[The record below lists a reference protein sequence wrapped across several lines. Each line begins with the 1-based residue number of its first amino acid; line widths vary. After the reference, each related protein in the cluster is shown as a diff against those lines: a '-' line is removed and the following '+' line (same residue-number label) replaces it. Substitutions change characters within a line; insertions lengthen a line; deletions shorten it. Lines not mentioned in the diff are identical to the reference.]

1 MLVYQLVSKEWKRSS
16 QSQLYFCSVLLH
28 IVWFSFS
35 QNPSSGT
42 TGVLVEWALA
52 YNTIQFQVAKSSI
65 SWTLLVGLV
74 SHYHLY
80 AEQLVSTVVWITHFD
95 SPYSHAWLLK
105 VWKSHTDLPGTISMF
120 WNSDKHCAIL
130 LYYRRRQIIQSLLK
144 FRIRKMAVC
153 RQYMN

>member
-1 MLVYQLVSKEWKRSS
+1 MGFNSGFKGLRREKKTVNHSCAYILYEIFRLQLTAVIRHYRSTCRTSTCKQYQVPK
-16 QSQLYFCSVLLH
+16 
-28 IVWFSFS
+28 I
-35 QNPSSGT
+35 
-42 TGVLVEWALA
+42 
-52 YNTIQFQVAKSSI
+52 SI

-80 AEQLVSTVVWITHFD
+80 AEPHLSTVVWITYFD
-95 SPYSHAWLLK
+95 SPYPHTWLLK

-120 WNSDKHCAIL
+120 WNIDKHCAIL

-144 FRIRKMAVC
+144 FRIRKMAVY